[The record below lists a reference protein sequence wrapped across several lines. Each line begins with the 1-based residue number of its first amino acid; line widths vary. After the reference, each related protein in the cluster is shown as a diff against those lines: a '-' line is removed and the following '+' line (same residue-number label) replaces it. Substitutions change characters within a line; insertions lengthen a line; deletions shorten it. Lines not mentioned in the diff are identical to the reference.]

1 MQTEAEYTHDFPDT
15 DPDHARH
22 LQCQRPDALAPALT
36 ARREGLMNDFGWL
49 IPYRWFF
56 KNKPSDKRQGV
67 SGQEREQRRA
77 DRKRQRQARRR
88 SP

>member
-1 MQTEAEYTHDFPDT
+1 
-15 DPDHARH
+15 
-22 LQCQRPDALAPALT
+22 
-36 ARREGLMNDFGWL
+36 MNDFGWL

-56 KNKPSDKRQGV
+56 KNKSSDKRQGM